1 MKDAITGKRKHSDE
15 PPEEDSSSNK
25 KQAIEQP
32 ELLTQL
38 TTILDQITDCSTEIP
53 ALYLSTLKSLMQQI
67 EEDCADESNTKAR
80 EIMDESERCLEE
92 WFDNLVD
99 RYGADEEFIL
109 EGNDSADEEDDQLAI
124 ALALADEDEEDE
136 EVDIDSIH
144 NSPTENSPKQPV
156 LAWPDNTMTT
166 IFSP

>member
-1 MKDAITGKRKHSDE
+1 MNEVTTGKRKHSDE
-15 PPEEDSSSNK
+15 PPEQDSSCNK

-32 ELLTQL
+32 DLLTQL

-67 EEDCADESNTKAR
+67 EENCADESNTKAR

-109 EGNDSADEEDDQLAI
+109 EGDESADDDDDDQIAI

-144 NSPTENSPKQPV
+144 NSPTENSPKQIV
-156 LAWPDNTMTT
+156 LA
-166 IFSP
+166 

>member
-15 PPEEDSSSNK
+15 PPEEDSSGNK

-32 ELLTQL
+32 DLLTH
-38 TTILDQITDCSTEIP
+38 
-53 ALYLSTLKSLMQQI
+53 TLKSLMQQI
-67 EEDCADESNTKAR
+67 EEDCADESNTRAR
-80 EIMDESERCLEE
+80 EVMDESERCLEE

-109 EGNDSADEEDDQLAI
+109 EGNDSADEEEDQLAI
-124 ALALADEDEEDE
+124 ALALADEDEEDEDE

-156 LAWPDNTMTT
+156 LA
-166 IFSP
+166 